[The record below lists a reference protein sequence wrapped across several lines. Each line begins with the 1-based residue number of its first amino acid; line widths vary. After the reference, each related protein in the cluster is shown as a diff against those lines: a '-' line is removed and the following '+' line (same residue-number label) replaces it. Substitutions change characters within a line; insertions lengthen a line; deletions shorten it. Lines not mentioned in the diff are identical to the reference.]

1 MEQVIYSFHTRDYST
16 FDLTAS
22 PHRIEYRWDD
32 EAQSGYVWDVHAQQ
46 RRGVFGSRAQLDAA
60 IAEREAEFAER
71 DYMLEIQR
79 LQADDGLG
87 ILDAMAQAKRNL
99 GIAE

>member
-1 MEQVIYSFHTRDYST
+1 MEQVIYSFHTRDYSQ

-22 PHRIEYRWDD
+22 PHRIEYWWDED
-32 EAQSGYVWDVHAQQ
+32 AQSGYAWDVHAQQ
-46 RRGVFGSRAQLDAA
+46 RRGTFASRAQLDAA
-60 IAEREAEFAER
+60 IDEREDEFAER

-79 LQADDGLG
+79 LQAQEGLG

-99 GIAE
+99 GIEA